1 MKANLDIRREA
12 KSRGIKHWQIAEH
25 IGVSDQTI
33 MRWLRV
39 PLTEER
45 KKVIMEAIDVLAKGE
60 C

>member
-1 MKANLDIRREA
+1 MKANSDIRNEA
-12 KSRGIKHWQIAEH
+12 KSHGIKHWQIAEK

-39 PLTEER
+39 PLSDER
-45 KKVIMEAIDVLAKGE
+45 KRMIIEAIEELAKGE